1 MTATECTHLDTIEIT
16 DLPEDVAGCEEC
28 LASGGKWCHLRI
40 CLACGHIGCC
50 DSSPG
55 RHATAHSRERGH
67 PIVRSVQPGENWGW
81 CYEDQLL
88 MPVSMVRGEPR
99 IPPSPLCP

>member
-16 DLPEDVAGCEEC
+16 DLPEEVEGCEEC
-28 LASGGKWCHLRI
+28 LAAGGQWCHLRI

-55 RHATAHSRERGH
+55 RHATAHSREQGH

-88 MPVSMVRGEPR
+88 MPVSMVQGEPR

>member
-16 DLPEDVAGCEEC
+16 ELPEDVAGCEEC
-28 LASGGKWCHLRI
+28 LAAGGQWCHLRI

-55 RHATAHSRERGH
+55 RHATAHASESGH
-67 PIVRSVQPGENWGW
+67 PIMRSVQPGENWGW

>member
-1 MTATECTHLDTIEIT
+1 MAATECTHRDTIQIT
-16 DLPEDVAGCEEC
+16 ELPPEVEGCEEC
-28 LASGGKWCHLRI
+28 LAAGGEWCHLRI

-55 RHATAHSRERGH
+55 RHATAHAREQGH
-67 PIVRSVQPGENWGW
+67 PIVRSIQPGEDWSW
-81 CYEDQLL
+81 CFVDRIGLL
-88 MPVSMVRGEPR
+88 LPEVQGQPR

>member
-16 DLPEDVAGCEEC
+16 ELPEEVAGCEEC
-28 LASGGKWCHLRI
+28 LAAGGQWCHLRI

-55 RHATAHSRERGH
+55 RHATAHSRDYGH

-88 MPVSMVRGEPR
+88 MPVSMVQGEPR

>member
-16 DLPEDVAGCEEC
+16 ELPEEVAGCEEC
-28 LASGGKWCHLRI
+28 LAAGGQWCHLRI

-55 RHATAHSRERGH
+55 RHATAHSRDCGH

-88 MPVSMVRGEPR
+88 MPVSMVQGEPR

>member
-1 MTATECTHLDTIEIT
+1 MAATECTHLDTIVIT
-16 DLPEDVAGCEEC
+16 DLPEEVEGCEEC
-28 LASGGKWCHLRI
+28 LAAGGQWCHLRI

-55 RHATAHSRERGH
+55 RHATAHARENGH

>member
-1 MTATECTHLDTIEIT
+1 MAATECTHLDTIVIT
-16 DLPEDVAGCEEC
+16 DLPEAVEGCEEC
-28 LASGGKWCHLRI
+28 LAAGGEWCHLRI
-40 CLACGHIGCC
+40 CLACGHVGCC

-55 RHATAHSRERGH
+55 RHATAHARENGH
-67 PIVRSVQPGENWGW
+67 PIVRSIQPGENWGW

-88 MPVSMVRGEPR
+88 MPVSQVHGAPH